1 MEHKTISQCQLQLLL
16 QEELLDRYIR
26 VLEIRRSLNLWRN
39 RKILAIR
46 IGHRKVHI
54 PSWLIILQRRN
65 PLYRLYVVRKFVI
78 TCLGISIFQ
87 ICLIQEISAESLCKR
102 YGGPPFPVIGILEDT
117 CHILARYTTRQCSFS
132 DFSYGIETI
141 W

>member
-1 MEHKTISQCQLQLLL
+1 MSTPTSSSTGTS
-16 QEELLDRYIR
+16 RYIR
-26 VLEIRRSLNLWRN
+26 GLEIRRRLNLWRD

-54 PSWLIILQRRN
+54 PFWLIVLQRRN
-65 PLYRLYVVRKFVI
+65 ALYRLYVVRKFVI

-87 ICLIQEISAESLCKR
+87 ICLIQEVSTESLSKR
-102 YGGPPFPVIGILEDT
+102 YGSPPFPVISILEDT

-132 DFSYGIETI
+132 NFSYGIETI